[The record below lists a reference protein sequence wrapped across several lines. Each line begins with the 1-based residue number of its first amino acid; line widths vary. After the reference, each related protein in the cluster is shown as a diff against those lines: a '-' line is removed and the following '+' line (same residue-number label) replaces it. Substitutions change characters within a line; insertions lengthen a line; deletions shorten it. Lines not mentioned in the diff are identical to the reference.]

1 MLICQILQIT
11 GRKETIPNFLNSPL
25 WNVSFQDIIKSS
37 GTPRTGYSFAYSTT
51 EMNVKEEALMYPAT
65 SFVAEVG
72 GALGLFLGFSFLG
85 LWDMIIKIV
94 QFIFNKTKT

>member
-1 MLICQILQIT
+1 
-11 GRKETIPNFLNSPL
+11 
-25 WNVSFQDIIKSS
+25 
-37 GTPRTGYSFAYSTT
+37 
-51 EMNVKEEALMYPAT
+51 MNVKEEALMYPPT

-85 LWDMIIKIV
+85 LWNIIIKII

>member
-1 MLICQILQIT
+1 
-11 GRKETIPNFLNSPL
+11 
-25 WNVSFQDIIKSS
+25 
-37 GTPRTGYSFAYSTT
+37 
-51 EMNVKEEALMYPAT
+51 MNVKEEALMYPAT

-85 LWDMIIKIV
+85 LWDIIIKIV